1 MLIKKDFIE
10 RLLEKTDIVKIIED
24 FVQIKRSGAN
34 YSGLSPFVTEKSPSF
49 IVSPVKQIFKDFSS
63 GKGGNVVSF
72 LMEKGYSYTEA
83 IKYIA
88 DKYNEPIQYENE
100 EAQKAYKAKVE
111 KKEELRPLLEKVQK
125 VFQRELFD
133 RVANNPPHQSWIE
146 LKRRGYTDD
155 DIIEW
160 GIGYAPGFKHIYDL
174 FKDQGQIQPLK
185 DLGIITDKDNDLYTK
200 RVTYPIHDDTGLLI
214 GFAGRTTDNKEKKFK
229 WINPA
234 VKPSNVLYNKSGVWF
249 AMHKAK
255 QTIRKNNEAFIVE
268 GYNDVIAFHKYGV
281 LNTVAPC
288 GTSLTELQRQKLAK
302 LTDRVVFV
310 MDPDRGGVDA
320 VLKQLPLFIK
330 ENFRTY
336 VISLPDDPDDF
347 CRNYHDVIAL
357 CGLDIMLNEPG
368 VKRDGFA
375 VLIEENI
382 SKKTTEVKKTKG
394 AENLCELIANIN
406 DRAILEVYMSW
417 IQKES
422 GVKLTTIKKWIKDYQ
437 DKDKPVVSEDYWKY
451 EMPKEVKEP
460 FTTFEKDIKK
470 YGIFQANGKIYMT
483 INANDNGIVHFKIIS
498 NFEIEILQHMR
509 DEKFPAY
516 LIRLKN
522 IQGHEMI
529 VHSPANIVNAPQ
541 RFSDFLSDQGNFIY
555 KGNNADLMRMKEYLL
570 DKMGKGSK
578 IDVLGWQREGRFFV
592 FNNIIITEDGQI
604 VDIDN
609 NGRYIAGEHYY
620 IPSANEVYRKSPYKF
635 ANQKKFRYIENTANI
650 QEIIRQGML
659 VHRHHFISAFLF
671 GCTCLFRDII
681 VDKLQHFP
689 ILFLY
694 GEGGTGKDE
703 LGKTIMT
710 LTGEFQQPI
719 NLEADISTQKAGIRY
734 LAQFVNGIGMFSE
747 FKRGNPKL
755 EGMLKSVYDNIGY
768 SRGNIE
774 SHISMDEIPT
784 ESGVI
789 LTGNDFPESDP
800 LIQRTIWN
808 QMDKNVF
815 TNDEKLE
822 LQKFNKMTKKG
833 LSFFAV
839 ELLKRRKMVEELF
852 LDKHSQSTTMLSSIF
867 PKVRTR
873 IIDNLAT
880 ITAIYE
886 IFKDEINFVFTQ
898 HDIIEHYKIG
908 IKQQMF
914 RINSQ
919 NTMSKFW
926 DTLISCFRLNKEER
940 IQARKTVAI
949 NGTSLFL
956 QWTNVYTIVQ
966 KQWYILFKEVAPR
979 KDVALDELKKIPG
992 LFIAAHKIYSF
1003 DIGRDAVR
1011 SSAIELNILAI
1022 HEDVRNTILGAYM
1035 EQTYSET
1042 LFEDDV
1048 EAVKGLY
1055 SAETKKESVKE
1066 QQIIK
1071 K

>member
-1 MLIKKDFIE
+1 MLIKKQFIDD
-10 RLLEKTDIVKIIED
+10 LLDKVDIVKIVEG
-24 FVQIKRSGAN
+24 FVTIKKQGAN
-34 YSGLSPFVTEKSPSF
+34 FVGFSPFVTEKSPSF
-49 IVSPVKQIFKDFSS
+49 VVSPVKQIFKDFASS
-63 GKGGNVVSF
+63 KGGNVVSF
-72 LMEKGYSYTEA
+72 LMESQNMSYTDA

-88 DKYNEPIQYENE
+88 ELYNETVQYENE
-100 EAQKAYKAKVE
+100 ENQKAYKAKVE
-111 KKEELRPLLEKVQK
+111 KKEELRPLLEKTHK
-125 VFQRELFD
+125 IFQQELSKREQTHD
-133 RVANNPPHQSWIE
+133 AWCEIS
-146 LKRRGYTDD
+146 KRQYTQE

-160 GIGYAPGFKHIYDL
+160 GIGYAPGFKHLYNL
-174 FKDQGQIQPLK
+174 FKEQGQIEPLK
-185 DLGIITDKDNDLYTK
+185 DLGLITDKGNDLYTK
-200 RVTYPIHDDTGLLI
+200 RVIYPIHDDTGLLI
-214 GFAGRTTDNKEKKFK
+214 GFAGRATDNQEKKFK
-229 WINPA
+229 WINPP
-234 VKPSNVLYNKSGVWF
+234 VNDKNILYNKSGVWF

-255 QTIRKNNEAFIVE
+255 QRIRKNDEVYIVE
-268 GYNDVIAFHKYGV
+268 GYNDVIAFHKNDV

-288 GTSLTELQRQKLAK
+288 GTSITELQRQKLGK
-302 LTDRVVFV
+302 LTKRIVFV
-310 MDPDRGGVDA
+310 MDPDRGGQDA
-320 VLKQLPLFIK
+320 VLKQLPLFIAD
-330 ENFRTY
+330 NFSTY
-336 VISLPDDPDDF
+336 VITLTDDPDDF
-347 CRNYHDVIAL
+347 CRIYKQSIEKH
-357 CGLDIMLNEPG
+357 GLENMLNESG
-368 VKRDGFA
+368 IKKDGFA
-375 VLIEENI
+375 LLVYEYI
-382 SKKTTEVKKTKG
+382 SKPESEIEKSKG
-394 AENLCELIANIN
+394 AEKLCELISNILDN
-406 DRAILEVYMSW
+406 AILEVYMPW

-422 GVKLTTIKKWIKDYQ
+422 GVKLTTIKKWIKESKEKKVKQ
-437 DKDKPVVSEDYWKY
+437 VEDYSWQY

-460 FTTFEKDIKK
+460 FSIFESDIKK
-470 YGIFQANGKIYMT
+470 YGIFQANGKVFMS
-483 INANDNGIVHFKIIS
+483 INVNDSGIVHFKIVS

-522 IQGHEMI
+522 VMNHEMI
-529 VHSPANIVNAPQ
+529 IHSESTVVNAPQ
-541 RFSDFLSDQGNFIY
+541 RFNDFLSNQGNYNF
-555 KGNNADLMRMKEYLL
+555 KGNNGDLSRLKEYLL
-570 DKMGKGSK
+570 DKMGKGCK
-578 IDVLGWQREGRFFV
+578 IDVLGWQREGGFFV
-592 FNNIIITEDGQI
+592 FNNIIIKGNEI
-604 VDIDN
+604 IYIDE
-609 NGRYIAGEHYY
+609 NGRYIDGEHYY
-620 IPSANEVYRKSPYKF
+620 IPSANEVYKKSAYKF
-635 ANQKKFRYIENTANI
+635 INQKKFKYIENPNANI

-671 GCTCLFRDII
+671 GITCLFRDVI

-822 LQKFNKMTKKG
+822 LQKFNKMSKKG

-839 ELLKRRKMVEELF
+839 ELLKERQMVEDLF
-852 LDKHSQSTTMLSSIF
+852 LDKHSQCTTMLSAIF

-886 IFKDEINFVFTQ
+886 IFKDKINFVFTQ

-908 IKQQMF
+908 INQQMF

-919 NTMSKFW
+919 NTTSKFW
-926 DTLISCFRLNKEER
+926 DCFISAFRLNKDER
-940 IQARKTVAI
+940 INAKKQVLI
-949 NGTSLFL
+949 SQQSMFL

-966 KQWYILFKEVAPR
+966 KQWYTLYKEVAPR
-979 KDVALDELKKIPG
+979 KDVALEELKKLPG
-992 LFIAAHKIYSF
+992 LYIDFHKTFSF
-1003 DIGRDAVR
+1003 DTGRDAVR
-1011 SSAIELNILAI
+1011 SSAIELNILAL

-1035 EQTYSET
+1035 EQNYTEN
-1042 LFEDDV
+1042 LFGEELDSISN
-1048 EAVKGLY
+1048 LY
-1055 SAETKKESVKE
+1055 NASGKEEKVNE
-1066 QQIIK
+1066 QKIIK